1 MAGAVFSVCLCS
13 PPMKLKWPLLTMLL
27 RTCQMRGVFG
37 NLQIMYKAP
46 VKNYPDSGWVSISIE
61 PQPVVTSHIMHIE
74 IPTSTLL
81 SQTFTYLSR
90 RYCDNRH
97 PRTFLWRH
105 FHSHGQ
111 FTRTTQRSPH
121 FCDAC
126 TLTKPRGTC
135 VQKTVLAVCIVPI
148 LSCLNVL

>member
-1 MAGAVFSVCLCS
+1 MLPPRFLPQAALCGCRFHLGQS
-13 PPMKLKWPLLTMLL
+13 
-27 RTCQMRGVFG
+27 CSGVECSRW
-37 NLQIMYKAP
+37 IS
-46 VKNYPDSGWVSISIE
+46 VKNNETPDLNPATTNGCESY
-61 PQPVVTSHIMHIE
+61 HAH
-74 IPTSTLL
+74 LNADFFYFA
-81 SQTFTYLSR
+81 QTFTYLSR